1 MSEYIHKKHD
11 VMVLM
16 YHIVCPAKYSRTVF
30 SAKVEAAL
38 REVCLE
44 IEKRYEM
51 KFLEI
56 GADKDH
62 VHFLVQSVPVKSV
75 TEVVRII
82 KSITAREIF
91 GRCPE
96 LKSSC
101 GEVNFGRADILRVVL
116 GNMATRR

>member
-1 MSEYIHKKHD
+1 MNEYIHKKLN
-11 VMVLM
+11 VTVLL
-16 YHIVCPAKYSRTVF
+16 YHIVCPAKYRRAVF
-30 SAKVEAAL
+30 SAKVEAVL

-62 VHFLVQSVPVKSV
+62 VHFLVQNVPVKSV

-82 KSITAREIF
+82 KSIIAREIF

-96 LKSSC
+96 LKKQ
-101 GEVNFGRADILRVVL
+101 L
-116 GNMATRR
+116 